1 MVAGR
6 VSIAALLVRFLEAY
20 LILIILRSGEH
31 GITVGSVVVATMVV
45 VVIEGIFRTIQRRV
59 HQAVKDGRLY
69 RAEDFSRVLAQALKR
84 AQSKVTVFTYALPD
98 EKVKETLGMVRGVS
112 DTEASSRRD
121 FQLAEQEAL
130 LLMLKQAYNKGAN
143 AVIGVS
149 LTTGTYEANGSQW
162 QVSRPVYTGTA
173 VRI

>member
-6 VSIAALLVRFLEAY
+6 VSVETIFVRFLEAY
-20 LILIILRSGEH
+20 LVLIIIESGEQ
-31 GITVGSVVVATMVV
+31 GITVGSIVVAMMVV
-45 VVIEGIFRTIQRRV
+45 AVIEGVFRTIRQRLR
-59 HQAVKDGRLY
+59 QAVEDGKLY
-69 RAEDFSRVLAQALKR
+69 RAEDFPGILAQALKR
-84 AQSKVTVFTYALPD
+84 AQAEVTVFTYTLPA

-130 LLMLKQAYNKGAN
+130 LLMLKQAYDMGAN
-143 AVIGVS
+143 AVVGVS
-149 LTTGTYEANGSQW
+149 LTTGTYESNGSKW
-162 QVSRPVYTGTA
+162 QVSRPIYTGTA